1 MRPWVAVTLAGLAF
15 GGGLLAGS
23 LTTGSTVTVT
33 TTAFEAINN
42 PREASRGLAPLPTLI
57 AGAIDP
63 RRIPLWTA
71 VPVDANLDS
80 AAFVVQPPEQ
90 LVVTWDRAERQG
102 IAVWQLDSIE
112 TARWHRVYTREE
124 TRSNVLEYDAALG
137 DVTGDGRPEILV
149 FESTGGSAGN
159 GSYHLLMSTGARL
172 REVFAKR
179 LSWDEGRI
187 LLGRGALIVREGV
200 DFVGTIHCCYRN
212 VRETWLRWNGRR
224 LFTLCT
230 DVHRNRE
237 PMFSRP
243 PSRTCRA
250 DA

>member
-1 MRPWVAVTLAGLAF
+1 MRPWIAVTLAGLAF

-23 LTTGSTVTVT
+23 LTTGGTKTVT

-42 PREASRGLAPLPTLI
+42 PREASSSLAPLPTLI

-71 VPVDANLDS
+71 VPVDPNLDS
-80 AAFVVQPPEQ
+80 AAFVVKPPEQ

-112 TARWHRVYTREE
+112 TAKWHRVYTREE

-159 GSYHLLMSTGARL
+159 GSYHLLMSAGPRL
-172 REVFAKR
+172 REVFAKG

-200 DFVGTIHCCYRN
+200 DFVGTIHCCFRK

-224 LFTLCT
+224 LVTVCSDL
-230 DVHRNRE
+230 HRNRV
-237 PMFSRP
+237 PMFLRR

-250 DA
+250 VA